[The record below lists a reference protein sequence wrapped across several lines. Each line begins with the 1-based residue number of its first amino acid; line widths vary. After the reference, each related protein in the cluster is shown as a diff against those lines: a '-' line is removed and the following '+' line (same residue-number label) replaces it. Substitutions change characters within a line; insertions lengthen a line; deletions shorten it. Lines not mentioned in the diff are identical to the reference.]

1 MALGLIGKKIGMT
14 RVFTASGEQ
23 VPVTVLQLGPCTV
36 VGKRTQ
42 EKDGY
47 TALRIGFGERKD
59 KHTTKPLA
67 GAYKKAGV
75 KPQRD
80 LREFRVSVDELGKFE
95 VGQVLKSDFFKAGQ
109 LVDVTGTSR
118 GLGFAGVVKKFKVA
132 GFVEAHGTHEYY
144 RHIGAIGQRK
154 TPGRVFKNKK
164 MPGHKGVVKRTVQ
177 NLSVVEIDG
186 DNSLLLVKGAVA
198 GHANGLVIVKPA
210 VKPGKRAKKAAK

>member
-14 RVFTASGEQ
+14 RVFTAAGEQ

-36 VGKRTQ
+36 VGKRTM

-59 KHTTKPLA
+59 KHTSKPLA
-67 GAYKKAGV
+67 GEYKKSNL
-75 KPQRD
+75 KPHREI
-80 LREFRVSVDELGKFE
+80 REFRVTADELGKFE
-95 VGQVLKSDFFKAGQ
+95 VGQVLKSDLFKAGQ
-109 LVDVTGTSR
+109 LVDVAGTSR

-154 TPGRVFKNKK
+154 TPGRVFKNQK
-164 MPGHKGVVKRTVQ
+164 MPGHKGVVRRTVQ
-177 NLSVVEIDG
+177 NLTVVEIDG
-186 DNSLLLVKGAVA
+186 DNSLLLVKGSVA
-198 GHANGLVIVKPA
+198 GHANGLVLVKPA